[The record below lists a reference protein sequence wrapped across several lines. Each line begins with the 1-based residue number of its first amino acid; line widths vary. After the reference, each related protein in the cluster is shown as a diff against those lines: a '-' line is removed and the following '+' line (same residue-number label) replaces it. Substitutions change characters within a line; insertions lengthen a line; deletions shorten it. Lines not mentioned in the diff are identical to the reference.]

1 MGINKSV
8 RRRKE
13 TVEWDGEEIADVRAL
28 GADDLAAIFTRV
40 SDATAEIFSVVE
52 ESEFSMQGRSAEE
65 VADFM
70 LGQLPNLVSRV
81 SSNLPELLAEIV
93 IVASGDEDPEA
104 ARIVRDEWSLP
115 MQMEGVACVFRATF
129 VDDNAFRAFVGN
141 VVALLKTGN
150 ALSSAPK
157 KPQQQMPRGP
167 QSLVDG

>member
-1 MGINKSV
+1 MGINKAT

-13 TVEWDGEEIADVRAL
+13 TVTWDGEEIAEVRAL
-28 GADDLAAIFTRV
+28 GADDLAAIFSRV

-81 SSNLPELLAEIV
+81 SRNIPELLAEIV
-93 IVASGDEDPEA
+93 LVASGDDDPEA

-115 MQMEGVACVFRATF
+115 MQMEGVSCVFRATF

-157 KPQQQMPRGP
+157 KQPQMPRGP